1 MFVDISDKVIV
12 VTGSSRG
19 IGKSLVEAFAHENAK
34 VVINYCHSEKAA
46 NELHHQIRQYNENC
60 IVVKADVT
68 KREDVVRLYQETY
81 ERFGRVDALI
91 NNAGVC
97 EDHAIRDMEED
108 SWKRVMDV
116 NLTGAYLCSRVFAEA
131 MIRQKEGTIVNIASI
146 KGLEGCAN
154 QVNYSASKAGL
165 IGFTKALAKELGQF
179 NIAVNAICPG
189 FIVTDLNCRNE
200 EKKRIAEKRCLLQ
213 NEHARTDFIH
223 FCIFLLS
230 NRIQGV
236 SGRIFTLDSRIG

>member
-1 MFVDISDKVIV
+1 M
-12 VTGSSRG
+12 
-19 IGKSLVEAFAHENAK
+19 
-34 VVINYCHSEKAA
+34 VINYCHSEKAA

-68 KREDVVRLYQETY
+68 KQEDVARLYRETHK
-81 ERFGRVDALI
+81 RFGRVDALI

-97 EDHAIRDMEED
+97 EDRAIRDMEED
-108 SWKRVMDV
+108 CWKRVMDI
-116 NLTGAYLCSRVFAEA
+116 NLTGAYLCSRIFAEA
-131 MIRQKEGTIVNIASI
+131 MIQQKEGTIINIASI
-146 KGLEGCAN
+146 KGFEGCAN

-179 NIAVNAICPG
+179 CVAVNAICPG
-189 FIVTDLNCRNE
+189 FIVTDLNYMNE
-200 EKKRIAEKRCLLQ
+200 EKKRIAEKRCLLN
-213 NEHARTDFIH
+213 NEHALNDLIH

-236 SGRIFTLDSRIG
+236 SGRVFTLDSRIG

>member
-1 MFVDISDKVIV
+1 MQHPAIEEACVFAEPDAILNEVPAAKIKVSDRGIDIHALHEYCSQRLASYKVPTQIYIVEELPKTYNGKLKRYLSGSECRDLFVDISDKVIV
-12 VTGSSRG
+12 VTGSPK

-154 QVNYSASKAGL
+154 QVNYSA
-165 IGFTKALAKELGQF
+165 
-179 NIAVNAICPG
+179 P
-189 FIVTDLNCRNE
+189 
-200 EKKRIAEKRCLLQ
+200 KRA
-213 NEHARTDFIH
+213 
-223 FCIFLLS
+223 
-230 NRIQGV
+230 
-236 SGRIFTLDSRIG
+236 